1 VTGKRLF
8 DLALAVLMS
17 VPALPLILIAVVL
30 VKLSSRGPAIYTQ
43 VRVGLNGEN
52 FVIYKI
58 RTMRNDCEKLT
69 GPRWADR
76 GRDPRVTL
84 IGNILRKTHI
94 DELPQLINVFRGEM
108 MLVGP
113 RPERPEFVTQLEQV
127 IPGYRERLRVCPGV
141 TGLAQVLLP
150 PDVDVHSVR
159 SKLMYDLFYL
169 NRESFWLD
177 LKIIFCTAF
186 KVVGVP
192 RNISR
197 KLLGVPDES
206 KIEMIYESIISNV
219 PVISE
224 EAIELK
230 RPEVEMQPAF

>member
-1 VTGKRLF
+1 
-8 DLALAVLMS
+8 
-17 VPALPLILIAVVL
+17 
-30 VKLSSRGPAIYTQ
+30 
-43 VRVGLNGEN
+43 
-52 FVIYKI
+52 
-58 RTMRNDCEKLT
+58 
-69 GPRWADR
+69 
-76 GRDPRVTL
+76 
-84 IGNILRKTHI
+84 
-94 DELPQLINVFRGEM
+94 
-108 MLVGP
+108 
-113 RPERPEFVTQLEQV
+113 
-127 IPGYRERLRVCPGV
+127 
-141 TGLAQVLLP
+141 
-150 PDVDVHSVR
+150 
-159 SKLMYDLFYL
+159 MYDLFYL

>member
-1 VTGKRLF
+1 
-8 DLALAVLMS
+8 MS
-17 VPALPLILIAVVL
+17 IPAIPLILISMLL
-30 VKLSSRGPAIYTQ
+30 VKMSSRGPSIYTQ
-43 VRVGLNGEN
+43 VRVGLNGRN

-84 IGNILRKTHI
+84 IGNILRKTHL
-94 DELPQLINVFRGEM
+94 DELPQLYNVLRGEM

-113 RPERPEFVTQLEQV
+113 RPERPEFVAQLEQA
-127 IPGYRERLRVCPGV
+127 IPGYRARLAVRPGV

-169 NRESFWLD
+169 RDESFWLD
-177 LKIIFCTAF
+177 LKIIACTAL

-192 RNISR
+192 RSFSR
-197 KLLGVPDES
+197 KLLGVPDDS
-206 KIEMIYESIISNV
+206 TIEQVYESMISNT
-219 PVISE
+219 PGTDDS
-224 EAIELK
+224 IEVK